1 MTPSRMLRPV
11 LISLTA
17 LAAASCSAVESDP
30 NRFEGMARHV
40 ADLRLDGSARGE
52 ARAPVH
58 TAAESGLRPAR
69 PDAGSD
75 SKPAP
80 LQVQIMDPHDLWDA
94 RDGRA
99 DGMRA
104 AISRAAIET
113 ARHEY
118 ERVAPVEQPR
128 PAPQGMRAAVHVAPH
143 ETVGL
148 TTLQLGAFSSE
159 AGARNAWA
167 RISGGPA
174 GNALSGLSPVYQAVE
189 VKGRSLTRLTVR
201 AAPDS
206 AAAICRAA
214 EITDPWCAR
223 RT

>member
-1 MTPSRMLRPV
+1 
-11 LISLTA
+11 
-17 LAAASCSAVESDP
+17 
-30 NRFEGMARHV
+30 
-40 ADLRLDGSARGE
+40 
-52 ARAPVH
+52 
-58 TAAESGLRPAR
+58 
-69 PDAGSD
+69 
-75 SKPAP
+75 
-80 LQVQIMDPHDLWDA
+80 MDPHDLWDA

-118 ERVAPVEQPR
+118 ERVAPVEQTR
-128 PAPQGMRAAVHVAPH
+128 PAPQGMRAAAQGAPH
-143 ETVGL
+143 EAAGQHEAVGL

-174 GNALSGLSPVYQAVE
+174 SNALSGLSPVYQAVE

>member
-17 LAAASCSAVESDP
+17 LAVASCSAVESDP

-40 ADLRLDGSARGE
+40 ADLRLDGSARADGQVV
-52 ARAPVH
+52 APVP
-58 TAAESGLRPAR
+58 TAADVGLRPAR
-69 PDAGSD
+69 PDTR
-75 SKPAP
+75 PAP

-118 ERVAPVEQPR
+118 ERVAPVEPAR
-128 PAPQGMRAAVHVAPH
+128 PAPQVERAIVHAAPQ
-143 ETVGL
+143 EAVGL

-159 AGARNAWA
+159 AAARNAWA

-189 VKGRSLTRLTVR
+189 VKGRSLTRLTVK

-206 AAAICRAA
+206 AAICRAA